1 MFLKRLL
8 RDNLAV
14 SDHTRTRTHTHACAD
29 VHNYLKIHLF
39 GLQLVYKAP
48 DMFVSE
54 LKEYFTL
61 KMSFLTTFTHPHV

>member
-14 SDHTRTRTHTHACAD
+14 SDHTHTRTHTHACAD
-29 VHNYLKIHLF
+29 VCNYLKIHL
-39 GLQLVYKAP
+39 QLVYKVL

-61 KMSFLTTFTHPHV
+61 KMKFPTTFTHRHV